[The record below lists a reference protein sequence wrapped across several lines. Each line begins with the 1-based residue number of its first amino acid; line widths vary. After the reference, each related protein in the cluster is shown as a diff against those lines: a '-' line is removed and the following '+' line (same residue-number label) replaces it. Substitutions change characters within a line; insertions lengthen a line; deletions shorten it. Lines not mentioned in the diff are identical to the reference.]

1 MLLLLR
7 KLGPRDMRNRQ
18 HTKIISSRHN
28 EGGKPQILA
37 HFSFS
42 LFLLSISSQ
51 PPKAMAAPQ
60 TNILDSATVSK
71 ATRNGKKEKYGLHK
85 GLVIWHR
92 IKRTMKKTIQPV
104 FIREVPSPAFCDIK
118 GKKKGANST
127 SST

>member
-1 MLLLLR
+1 
-7 KLGPRDMRNRQ
+7 MRNRQ

-37 HFSFS
+37 HLSFS

-60 TNILDSATVSK
+60 TNILDSETVSK
-71 ATRNGKKEKYGLHK
+71 AMRNGKKEKYGLHK

-92 IKRTMKKTIQPV
+92 IKITMKKTIQPV